1 MPEKPESP
9 NALHVYQREVSQS
22 ERSSLSVLAALIQP
36 GASVLDL
43 GLGSGALGRHLTR
56 LGLPAPDGLT
66 YNPAEAELARP
77 FYGRVEVAN
86 LEDADL
92 LSVFNGQRYDYIVCA
107 DVLEHLRNPQRILD
121 ACQELL
127 SPGGRLLISVP
138 NVAYAGLLGELMC
151 GEFEYRTEGLLDN
164 THLRFFTRRSLLR
177 FLRDS
182 GWQVLALETVERD
195 LPDSEF
201 KADLVQLPPAVSR
214 HLLGLPDSLTYQFVV
229 SATVAVTSSASAAH
243 PRFDHDD
250 GMQHAATFSLQL
262 YFGSPEGYTEG
273 RKLLA
278 RGQMGQ
284 TNQRLEFALPG
295 DGLPITSLRLDPADR
310 PGFLQWHRLALRSA
324 DGHVHWQWSAEN
336 DGVEPLLKCP
346 SNELV
351 LRPPWTLAHGVT
363 SLLLG
368 NDPFIELPLQSVL
381 ARLGPDAAGCVLEV
395 EVGWP
400 MSADYIALL
409 PIVKPLQ
416 QRAEQLETQLERSKE
431 EAQST
436 IQALIQ
442 QTQDDANLQRTLQAS
457 MLALQE
463 SAASKEAQYAKQ
475 LKSDAKRHE
484 KELTVQA
491 QRYAVVL
498 SKNNAMERQLDKLQQ
513 EFNALA
519 VHLQWIKNSTVF
531 RVTRPLVH
539 FKMKMDRLFGR
550 SLAEPTTQND
560 EDNNVAQPLANS
572 VTPVE
577 RRMVDVIV
585 PVYRGLEDT
594 QRCVLSVL
602 ASHVSVPYRLVI
614 INDAS
619 PEIEVTQWLRQ
630 IQASHGDTIELLEN
644 PENLGFVGTVNR
656 GMALHTDRDVLLL
669 NSDAEVANDWL
680 DRLQRAAYSDTQVA
694 SVTPFSNNATI
705 CSYPEFCKD
714 NELPVGLDTK
724 TLDQYFAKANP
735 GQVVDVPTGVGFC
748 MYIRR
753 DALNAVG
760 LFDTENF
767 GKGYGEENDFCCRA
781 FVAGWRNLHA
791 LDTFVRHAGGVSFGA
806 SKSQRELAAME
817 TLRRLHPSYEPR
829 VHAFVTQDPAKLAR
843 LKTDMARVAHAGL
856 PVVLAV
862 LHDRAGGTRRHPVEL
877 AGHLHSKAVFLL
889 LAPLPGERVG
899 LRLLEAPE
907 EHAVVFR
914 LPEQMQ
920 SLLFALRALGVA
932 HLHYHHLIGHQE
944 LVLDLPAQLGL
955 AYDFTA
961 HDFYSYCPQI
971 SLTDHNNRYCG
982 EEGLDQ
988 CRTCL
993 KRSPA
998 PGGVDIESWR
1008 NKYGPFL
1015 QGARHVLAPS
1025 RDAAGRIRQFVPQ
1038 ADVRVA
1044 PHTDLADLSALPSP
1058 QPPLLAASA
1067 ALKVVV
1073 IGALSPIKGAD
1084 LLETVA
1090 LQATRNNSPV
1100 EFHLLGYAYRHL
1112 STQPR
1117 AKLTVH
1123 GKYEEADLP
1132 ALLSWL
1138 KPDLVWFPALWPET
1152 YSYTLSACLEAGLP
1166 VVAPNL
1172 GAFGERLQ
1180 GRAWSWL
1187 RPWDA
1192 TADEFLA
1199 FFNQI
1204 RDQNFVAGKK
1214 PLPVMPIA
1222 VSSADEQIR
1231 DWDYHRDYL
1240 RGVVSLSSTGDLND
1254 DFLRAHQST
1263 GDPGLAGAVQGAKR
1277 RLLPALVRLR
1287 SSPWLRPVAQ
1297 AIPLRWQTR
1306 VKSWLRR

>member
-1 MPEKPESP
+1 MPENNNP
-9 NALHVYQREVSQS
+9 LHVYQREISTT
-22 ERSSLSVLAALIQP
+22 ERSSLSVLVGLLRP

-43 GLGSGALGRHLTR
+43 GLGAGALGQHLAR
-56 LGLPAPDGLT
+56 LGWVVPDGLT
-66 YNPAEAELARP
+66 YNSAEADLARP
-77 FYGRVEVAN
+77 FYGHVEVADLDN
-86 LEDADL
+86 ADL
-92 LSVFNGQRYDYIVCA
+92 LSLFRDRRYDFIVCA
-107 DVLEHLRNPQRILD
+107 DVLEHLRHPQRVLD
-121 ACQELL
+121 ACQQLL
-127 SPGGRLLISVP
+127 APDGQLLISVP

-151 GEFEYRTEGLLDN
+151 GEFQYRTEGLLDN

-177 FLRDS
+177 FLRES
-182 GWQVLALETVERD
+182 GWQVQALETVQRD

-201 KADLVQLPPAVSR
+201 KADFARLPPAVTR
-214 HLLGLPDSLTYQFVV
+214 HVLGLPDALTYQFIV
-229 SATVAVTSSASAAH
+229 SATAANDSAA
-243 PRFDHDD
+243 PGPQPNFDHDD
-250 GMQHAATFSLQL
+250 SELQGATFSLEL
-262 YFGSPEGYTEG
+262 YCAGPKGYTED

-278 RGQMGQ
+278 RGQMGN
-284 TNQRLEFALPG
+284 THQRFEFVLPS

-310 PGFLQWHRLALRSA
+310 PGFLQWHRLALRCES
-324 DGHVHWQWSAEN
+324 GQVLWQWSAEQ
-336 DGVEPLLKCP
+336 DGVEPLLKCATH
-346 SNELV
+346 ELV

-368 NDPFIELPLQSVL
+368 EDPFVELPLQALLTS
-381 ARLGPDAAGCVLEV
+381 LGSGAAGCVLEV
-395 EVGWP
+395 ELGWP
-400 MSADYIALL
+400 MSADYLALL
-409 PIVKPLQ
+409 AVVGPLQ
-416 QRAEQLETQLERSKE
+416 QHVGQLERMN
-431 EAQST
+431 QG
-436 IQALIQ
+436 LIQ
-442 QTQDDANLQRTLQAS
+442 KANEDGNLLIQLEARVLSLQKDAELKGNQHALQRA
-457 MLALQE
+457 
-463 SAASKEAQYAKQ
+463 
-475 LKSDAKRHE
+475 SDAE
-484 KELTVQA
+484 
-491 QRYAVVL
+491 RYAALL
-498 SKNNAMERQLDKLQQ
+498 SKNNVLERHQARLQQ
-513 EFNALA
+513 EFNELA
-519 VHLQWIKNSTVF
+519 VHLQWLQNSTVF

-539 FKMKMDRLFGR
+539 LKMQMDRLLGR
-550 SLAEPTTQND
+550 SPP
-560 EDNNVAQPLANS
+560 VAMVQKDDTHAAAQARGNP
-572 VTPVE
+572 VTLSE
-577 RRMVDVIV
+577 HRMVDVIV

-594 QRCVLSVL
+594 QRCVMSVL
-602 ASHVSVPYRLVI
+602 ASQVCVPYRLVI

-619 PEIEVTQWLRQ
+619 PEVDVTHWLRD
-630 IQASHGDTIELLEN
+630 IQAMHVGTIELLEN
-644 PENLGFVGTVNR
+644 SENLGFVGTVNR
-656 GMALHTDRDVLLL
+656 GMALHPDRDVLLL
-669 NSDAEVANDWL
+669 NSDTEVANDWL

-694 SVTPFSNNATI
+694 TVTPFSNNATI

-724 TLDQYFAKANP
+724 ALDQHFAKANP

-791 LDTFVRHAGGVSFGA
+791 LDTFVQHAGGVSFGA

-829 VHAFVTQDPAKLAR
+829 VHAFVAQDPAKLAR
-843 LKTDMARVAHAGL
+843 LKTDLARVTHAGL

-862 LHDRAGGTRRHPVEL
+862 LHDRAGGTRRHTVEL
-877 AGHLHSKAVFLL
+877 ADHLHSKAVFLL

-899 LRLLEAPE
+899 LRLQDAPE
-907 EHAVVFR
+907 EHALVFR
-914 LPEQMQ
+914 LPEQIQ

-932 HLHYHHLIGHQE
+932 HLHYHHLIGHQA
-944 LVLDLPAQLGL
+944 LVRELPALLGV

-982 EEGLDQ
+982 EQGLHQ

-1015 QGARHVLAPS
+1015 QEARHVLAPS
-1025 RDAAGRIRQFVPQ
+1025 RDTARRILQFVPR
-1038 ADVRVA
+1038 ADVRMA
-1044 PHTDLADLSALPSP
+1044 PHTDIADLGTLPSP
-1058 QPPLLAASA
+1058 QPLPLGPSA

-1084 LLETVA
+1084 LLEAVA
-1090 LQATRNNSPV
+1090 LQATRHNSPV

-1123 GKYEEADLP
+1123 GKYEDADLP

-1138 KPDLVWFPALWPET
+1138 QPDLVWFPALWPET
-1152 YSYTLSACLEAGLP
+1152 YSYTLSACLEAGLA
-1166 VVAPNL
+1166 VVAPNI

-1180 GRAWSWL
+1180 GRAWTWL

-1192 TADEFLA
+1192 TADEFLT
-1199 FFNQI
+1199 FFNHI
-1204 RDQNFVAGKK
+1204 REQHFVAGKK
-1214 PLPVMPIA
+1214 PAPVLPITVT
-1222 VSSADEQIR
+1222 SADEQIGQ
-1231 DWDYHRDYL
+1231 WDYHRDYL
-1240 RGVVSLSSTGDLND
+1240 RGVVALTSSVDLND

-1287 SSPWLRPVAQ
+1287 SSALLRPVAR

>member
-1 MPEKPESP
+1 MPEKPDSP
-9 NALHVYQREVSQS
+9 NALHVYQREVSQT
-22 ERSSLSVLAALIQP
+22 ERSSLSVLAALIQS

-43 GLGSGALGRHLTR
+43 GLGSGALGRHLTE
-56 LGLPAPDGLT
+56 LGWPAPDGLT
-66 YNPAEAELARP
+66 YNPAEAELARA
-77 FYGRVEVAN
+77 FYRRVEVAD
-86 LEDADL
+86 LEVADL
-92 LSVFNGQRYDYIVCA
+92 VSIFDGQRYDYIVCA
-107 DVLEHLRNPQRILD
+107 DVLEHLRSPQRILD
-121 ACQELL
+121 ACQQLL
-127 SPGGRLLISVP
+127 ATDGRLLISVP

-151 GEFEYRTEGLLDN
+151 GEFQYRTEGLLDN

-182 GWQVLALETVERD
+182 GWHALALETVERD

-201 KADLVQLPPAVSR
+201 KTDLVRLPPAVSR
-214 HLLGLPDSLTYQFVV
+214 HLLGLPDALTYQFIV
-229 SATVAVTSSASAAH
+229 SAAVASASTASEQPPSFEH
-243 PRFDHDD
+243 GDSTLQ
-250 GMQHAATFSLQL
+250 GATFSLQL
-262 YFGSPEGYTEG
+262 YFGSPQGYNEK

-284 TNQRLEFALPG
+284 AHQRLEFSLP
-295 DGLPITSLRLDPADR
+295 DDDLPITSLRLDPADR
-310 PGFLQWHRLALRSA
+310 PGFLQWHSLALRSA
-324 DGHVHWQWSAEN
+324 DGHLHWQWSAEN
-336 DGVEPLLKCP
+336 DGVEPLLKCTAHDI
-346 SNELV
+346 V

-368 NDPFIELPLQSVL
+368 NDPFIELPLESVL
-381 ARLGPDAAGCVLEV
+381 AQLGPAAAGCVLEV
-395 EVGWP
+395 ELGWP
-400 MSADYIALL
+400 MSADYLALL
-409 PIVKPLQ
+409 PVVRPLQ
-416 QRAEQLETQLERSKE
+416 QRAEQLEQQLECSSQ

-436 IQALIQ
+436 IRAL
-442 QTQDDANLQRTLQAS
+442 TQKGHEDVKLLRNLEAS
-457 MLALQE
+457 ILALQE
-463 SAASKEAQYAKQ
+463 SAASKEAQHALQ
-475 LKSDAKRHE
+475 RKSGAKRHE
-484 KELTVQA
+484 EEIIAQA
-491 QRYAVVL
+491 QRYATVL
-498 SKNNAMERQLDKLQQ
+498 SKNNVMERQQTSLQQ

-519 VHLQWIKNSTVF
+519 THLHWIENSTVF
-531 RVTRPLVH
+531 RLTRPLVH
-539 FKMKMDRLFGR
+539 FKMRMDRLFGR
-550 SLAEPTTQND
+550 SPPVAMDQKNEVDSLARPAISSATPT
-560 EDNNVAQPLANS
+560 ES
-572 VTPVE
+572 
-577 RRMVDVIV
+577 RMVDVIV

-602 ASHVSVPYRLVI
+602 ASNVSIPYRLVI

-619 PEIEVTQWLRQ
+619 PEIDVTNWLRQ
-630 IQASHGDTIELLEN
+630 IQASHVGTIELLEN
-644 PENLGFVGTVNR
+644 SENLGFVGTVNR
-656 GMALHTDRDVLLL
+656 GMALHADRDVLLL
-669 NSDAEVANDWL
+669 NSDTEVANDWL

-724 TLDQYFAKANP
+724 MLDQHFAKANP

-829 VHAFVTQDPAKLAR
+829 VHAFVAQDPAKVAR
-843 LKTDMARVAHAGL
+843 LKADLARATHAGR

-877 AGHLHSKAVFLL
+877 AGHLHMQAAFLL
-889 LAPLPGERVG
+889 LVPLPGERVA
-899 LRLLEAPE
+899 LRLLDAPE

-914 LPEQMQ
+914 LPEQIQ

-932 HLHYHHLIGHQE
+932 HIHYHHLIGHQSQ
-944 LVLDLPAQLGL
+944 VLDLPAQLGL

-982 EEGLDQ
+982 EQGLDQ

-1008 NKYGPFL
+1008 NKYAPFL
-1015 QGARHVLAPS
+1015 QGARHVLVPS
-1025 RDAAGRIRQFVPQ
+1025 RDAARRILQFVPQ
-1038 ADVRVA
+1038 ADVRIA
-1044 PHTDLADLSALPSP
+1044 PHTDLADLGALPSP
-1058 QPPLLAASA
+1058 QPIPLAPGAP
-1067 ALKVVV
+1067 LKVVV

-1084 LLETVA
+1084 LLEAIA

-1172 GAFGERLQ
+1172 GAFGERLH

-1187 RPWDA
+1187 RPWNA
-1192 TADEFLA
+1192 TAEEFLA

-1204 RDQNFVAGKK
+1204 REQNFVSGSK
-1214 PLPVMPIA
+1214 PPAVLPIST
-1222 VSSADEQIR
+1222 SSLDERIG

-1240 RGVVSLSSTGDLND
+1240 HGIAALTGTTDLSDE
-1254 DFLRAHQST
+1254 FLRAHQST

-1287 SSPWLRPVAQ
+1287 SSPWLKPIAR